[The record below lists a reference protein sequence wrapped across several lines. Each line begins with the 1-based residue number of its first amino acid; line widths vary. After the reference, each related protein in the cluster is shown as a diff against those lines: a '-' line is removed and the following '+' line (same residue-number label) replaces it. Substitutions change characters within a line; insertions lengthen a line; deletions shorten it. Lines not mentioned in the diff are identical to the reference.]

1 MWGYLNKK
9 ILKTMLSNTV
19 AEEKRLDKK
28 GRFIAYQLDLFV
40 THFTFGGVRTIAS
53 SKCTGNFSDI
63 FLKAHFNLFRQ
74 VIPFVSGFINV
85 SPV

>member
-1 MWGYLNKK
+1 
-9 ILKTMLSNTV
+9 MLSNTV

-63 FLKAHFNLFRQ
+63 FFLRPTLICLGKQFPL
-74 VIPFVSGFINV
+74 
-85 SPV
+85 